1 MAQEDEGLLHDD
13 AQHLFDM
20 RRLALLVEVVEQGS
34 ITAAAELMMYTPSAV
49 SQQLRKLEQEVGQPL
64 LTRRSRGV
72 VPTEAG
78 QVLADHARKIVRQMH
93 AAQSDLDQIAGL
105 KRGSLTIGTF
115 PTLAGSFL
123 PTVIRVF
130 KKRYPAIGLSVRSA
144 RFDELVADLESGVT
158 GLCLLWDYPWNPF
171 HDDAIRVT
179 EVFRE
184 STVILVARGHRL
196 AEQEQVTMEELR
208 HESWIVRAE
217 AHPVVEVL
225 QRSAHEAGFEPAIG
239 FLANDYQEAQAMVS
253 VGMGVAMVPRTAV
266 ALQHPDVRVLSLGP
280 DAPLRRVLLAQR
292 QDKVYAPAEVA
303 FHSTLLEVA
312 RERADD
318 YL

>member
-1 MAQEDEGLLHDD
+1 M
-13 AQHLFDM
+13 
-20 RRLALLVEVVEQGS
+20 
-34 ITAAAELMMYTPSAV
+34 
-49 SQQLRKLEQEVGQPL
+49 
-64 LTRRSRGV
+64 
-72 VPTEAG
+72 
-78 QVLADHARKIVRQMH
+78 
-93 AAQSDLDQIAGL
+93 
-105 KRGSLTIGTF
+105 
-115 PTLAGSFL
+115 
-123 PTVIRVF
+123 IRVF

-144 RFDELVADLESGVT
+144 RFDELIADLESGIT

-196 AEQEQVTMEELR
+196 ADQQQVTMEELR
-208 HESWIVRAE
+208 SESWIVRAE

-225 QRSAHEAGFEPAIG
+225 QRSAHEAGFEPTIG

-253 VGMGVAMVPRTAV
+253 VGMGVAMVPKTAV

>member
-1 MAQEDEGLLHDD
+1 MLQDD
-13 AQHLFDM
+13 DDYLFDI
-20 RRLALLVEVVEQGS
+20 RRLSLLMEVVEQGS
-34 ITAAAELMMYTPSAV
+34 ITAAAELRLYSPSAV

-64 LTRRSRGV
+64 LNRRSRGV

-78 QVLADHARKIVRQMH
+78 QMLAAHARKIVRQMQ
-93 AAQSDLDQIAGL
+93 AAQADLNQLAGL
-105 KRGSLTIGTF
+105 KRGSLTVGTF

-123 PTVIRVF
+123 PLVIRAF
-130 KKRYPAIGLSVRSA
+130 KKRYPAIGLSLRSA

-184 STVILVARGHRL
+184 STVVLVARGHRL
-196 AEQEQVTMEELR
+196 AEREEVSMADLR
-208 HESWIVRAE
+208 NESWIVRAE

-225 QRSAHEAGFEPAIG
+225 QRSAHDAGFEPAIA
-239 FLANDYQEAQAMVS
+239 FQANDDQEAQAMVS
-253 VGMGVAMVPRTAV
+253 VGMGVAMVPKTAV
-266 ALQHPDVRVLSLGP
+266 ALQHPDVRVLSLGEA
-280 DAPLRRVLLAQR
+280 APLRRVLLAQR

-303 FHSTLLEVA
+303 FHSTLLEIA
-312 RERADD
+312 RERAAD

>member
-1 MAQEDEGLLHDD
+1 MLNEDH
-13 AQHLFDM
+13 ASLFDI

-34 ITAAAELMMYTPSAV
+34 ITAAAELMLYTPSAV

-64 LTRRSRGV
+64 LNRRSRGV

-78 QVLADHARKIVRQMH
+78 QVLAGHARKIVGQMKAAH
-93 AAQSDLDQIAGL
+93 ADLEQIAGL
-105 KRGSLTIGTF
+105 KRGSLAVGTF

-123 PTVIRVF
+123 PLVIRAF
-130 KKRYPAIGLSVRSA
+130 KKRYPAIGLSLRSA
-144 RFDELVADLESGVT
+144 RFDELVNDLQSGLT
-158 GLCLLWDYPWNPF
+158 GLCLLWDYPWNRF
-171 HDDAIRVT
+171 HDDTIRLT
-179 EVFRE
+179 EVFHE
-184 STVILVARGHRL
+184 STVLLVSRNHPL
-196 AEQEQVTMEELR
+196 ADREEIRMEELR
-208 HESWIVRAE
+208 KESWIVRAE

-225 QRSAHEAGFEPAIG
+225 QRSAHAAGFEPTIG

-253 VGMGVAMVPRTAV
+253 VGMGVAMVPKTAV
-266 ALQHPDVRVLSLGP
+266 ALQHPDVRVISLGP

-303 FHSTLLEVA
+303 FQSTLLEIA
-312 RERADD
+312 RERAED

>member
-1 MAQEDEGLLHDD
+1 MLHDED
-13 AQHLFDM
+13 DYLFDI
-20 RRLALLVEVVEQGS
+20 RRLTLLLEVVEQGS
-34 ITAAAELMMYTPSAV
+34 ITAAAELKMYSPSAV

-64 LTRRSRGV
+64 LNRRSRGV

-78 QVLADHARKIVRQMH
+78 QMLAGHARKIVRQMQ
-93 AAQSDLDQIAGL
+93 AAQSDLNQLAGL
-105 KRGSLTIGTF
+105 NRGSLTVGTF

-123 PTVIRVF
+123 PLVIRAF
-130 KKRYPAIGLSVRSA
+130 KKRYPAISLSLRSA

-184 STVILVARGHRL
+184 STVVLVARGHRL
-196 AEQEQVTMEELR
+196 ADREQVRMEDLR
-208 HESWIVRAE
+208 SESWIVRAE

-225 QRSAHEAGFEPAIG
+225 QRSAHDAGFEPAIA
-239 FLANDYQEAQAMVS
+239 FQANDYQEAQAMVS
-253 VGMGVAMVPRTAV
+253 VGMGVAMVPKTAV
-266 ALQHPDVRVLSLGP
+266 ALQHPDVRVLSLGEA
-280 DAPLRRVLLAQR
+280 APLRRVLLAQR

-303 FHSTLLEVA
+303 FHSTLLEIA
-312 RERADD
+312 RERAGD

>member
-1 MAQEDEGLLHDD
+1 MLHDD

-78 QVLADHARKIVRQMH
+78 QVLADHARKIVRQMQ

-144 RFDELVADLESGVT
+144 RFDELVGDLESGVT

-196 AEQEQVTMEELR
+196 ADQEQVTMEELR

-225 QRSAHEAGFEPAIG
+225 QRSAHEAGFEPTIG

-253 VGMGVAMVPRTAV
+253 VGMGVAMVPKTAV

-312 RERADD
+312 RERAED